1 MTDDP
6 RELARRAR
14 VAKFEKLKQHAQ
26 ITTAAELLA
35 KHKLPASVAE
45 IEAGEGEKLLPKDPD
60 GGCVLGGRHK
70 ALH

>member
-45 IEAGEGEKLLPKDPD
+45 IEPGYPKRPMELFPTVHSRTF
-60 GGCVLGGRHK
+60 CT
-70 ALH
+70 